1 MAKNK
6 KSKILASML
15 AVSTMAVFYTAPVMA
30 ADNDIEATDG
40 NITFTIDNEKNGTI
54 APKDPNN
61 PSNHY
66 EFNFDGTFRGQGLL
80 IGNGGVGATANGQLT
95 AAHAK
100 FYVDQF
106 GNLKIGTASQLAG
119 QGNEANFSVTNTGD
133 LTAKNGTFTGLTAE
147 GADGGLYVQDIGGET
162 MIFAGPKGESSTLR
176 IDPTNGN
183 FMTKGTM
190 SVADEN
196 WNPITQIE
204 GSGENIGDIAV
215 GIKADGTQRIHL
227 DASTG
232 SITAADF
239 NGVKLATN
247 GDQVLVGDY
256 DISQMDETLGTV
268 GGDVSQLR
276 TDVDVLRFDVNGL
289 RTDVDTLRVDV
300 DRNSKDIGTLRVDVD
315 AINSNLDALTD
326 RVQNVEDKTQGISYD
341 KDTGTTTID
350 GNLDVKGDTETGA
363 GGNENVKGD
372 ITAGGDITAEGDVNG
387 TNGNFDKVTTGEIS
401 ADKGNIGNSHFDENG
416 ITVGAAG
423 GQHTT
428 ITDTTVDATNGY
440 FDNLQAD
447 KADIGGVGLEGGT
460 VTADK
465 VVTGNTTLDNEGL
478 NVGGQTSVTAD
489 GVNVGGNGGTT
500 VSKDGVSIAD
510 KTIISD
516 HDVVINEG
524 TADRVSLSET
534 ADRVGNLE
542 QGVSELNNR
551 VGELE
556 DRIDKVGAMAA
567 AIANLRTMGY
577 DPAAPTEV
585 AVGIGQYRDETGA
598 ALGLFHYPNRDFML
612 SLSVSTSGDEV
623 MGGIG
628 ATWKFGRKSPE
639 KVAEI
644 KKAQAEADVRRAEE
658 AKLAKAEEMKQAAKE
673 AKIKA
678 QQERHAKLAAERAAQ
693 AEAAK

>member
-40 NITFTIDNEKNGTI
+40 NITFTIDNEKIGTI

-644 KKAQAEADVRRAEE
+644 KKAQAEADARRAEE